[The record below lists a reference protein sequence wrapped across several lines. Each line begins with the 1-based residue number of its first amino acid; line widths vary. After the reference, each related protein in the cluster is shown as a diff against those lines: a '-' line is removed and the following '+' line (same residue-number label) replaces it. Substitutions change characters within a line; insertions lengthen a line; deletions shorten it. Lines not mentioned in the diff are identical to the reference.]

1 MRQRL
6 QSRLRLT
13 LLQAHSPL
21 SSNTISYCK
30 PSSLHIFEQPSS
42 DTQARISTSA
52 ARLAIASSKSDKSRL
67 NWSQTAYRSRVST
80 PTTPSP
86 TVKVTT
92 GAAGLDQVRS
102 AHMGHSH
109 SHGHHHDNTFLTSKN
124 KDDPGVRI
132 TKIGLYVN
140 VGMAIS
146 KGIGGYAFNS
156 QACVE
161 PMLC

>member
-6 QSRLRLT
+6 QSRLRLS
-13 LLQAHSPL
+13 LLRAHSPL
-21 SSNTISYCK
+21 SSNTTSYCL
-30 PSSLHIFEQPSS
+30 PSSLHIFGQSS
-42 DTQARISTSA
+42 FDTQARISTSA
-52 ARLAIASSKSDKSRL
+52 ARLALASSKSDKSRL
-67 NWSQTAYRSRVST
+67 NWSQTAHRPRVST
-80 PTTPSP
+80 PATSSIMEKDPS
-86 TVKVTT
+86 V
-92 GAAGLDQVRS
+92 GGGLDQLRT
-102 AHMGHSH
+102 HMGHSH

-156 QACVE
+156 QAYVRS
-161 PMLC
+161 M

>member
-6 QSRLRLT
+6 HSRLRLS
-13 LLQAHSPL
+13 LLQAHGPL
-21 SSNTISYCK
+21 SVNTNTNRL
-30 PSSLHIFEQPSS
+30 PSCLHIFGRQSF

-52 ARLAIASSKSDKSRL
+52 ARLALASSKGDQARL
-67 NWSQTAYRSRVST
+67 NWSQTAHRPRIST
-80 PTTPSP
+80 SSKSSTMAKDTS
-86 TVKVTT
+86 V
-92 GAAGLDQVRS
+92 GSGLDQFRS
-102 AHMGHSH
+102 HMGHSH
-109 SHGHHHDNTFLTSKN
+109 SHGHHHHDNTFLTSKN

-156 QACVE
+156 QAYVGA
-161 PMLC
+161 LL